1 MSEALPHP
9 EELRVRPTEAS
20 SAEDVFTDREL
31 ADGWA
36 NCFDLSR
43 QLATE
48 DPLPRSA
55 DA

>member
-1 MSEALPHP
+1 MQMNSACAP
-9 EELRVRPTEAS
+9 RTEAS